1 MPAELV
7 YQRMLAKDPVEASE
21 QARMFLREK
30 PLLAYYEEVLLEGL
44 KLAAAD
50 AERGLLD
57 PERMLLIR
65 NAVADI
71 VDDLSDHID
80 IPKPA
85 VPTRSRRERLTN
97 AARESPPETARERRG
112 RGEPA
117 SRCCAFQASALST
130 RPWP

>member
-1 MPAELV
+1 
-7 YQRMLAKDPVEASE
+7 
-21 QARMFLREK
+21 MFLREK

-57 PERMLLIR
+57 QERMLLIR

-71 VDDLSDHID
+71 VDDLSDHKD
-80 IPKPA
+80 IPNLQS
-85 VPTRSRRERLTN
+85 PTRRRTVNRRGAGVCVPERRAN
-97 AARESPPETARERRG
+97 WRG

-117 SRCCAFQASALST
+117 SRCCAFQVSALST
-130 RPWP
+130 RRWP

>member
-1 MPAELV
+1 
-7 YQRMLAKDPVEASE
+7 
-21 QARMFLREK
+21 MFLREK

-57 PERMLLIR
+57 PERTLLIR

-71 VDDLSDHID
+71 VDDLSDHKD
-80 IPKPA
+80 VPKPA
-85 VPTRSRRERLTN
+85 GEAVAEALTN
-97 AARESPPETARERRG
+97 AARSLLPRRRANWRG
-112 RGEPA
+112 GGEPA
-117 SRCCAFQASALST
+117 SWWCAFQVSALST